1 MVVKVI
7 RVLICL
13 LAISPPIQAAE
24 PLHDVRILIDTSG
37 SMKKTDPKNLRVPAL
52 KLLVNL
58 LPADSITGVW
68 LFDTAPNRLLAPE
81 KITPTSRAAML
92 NLTSRIH
99 SQGLY
104 TDIESVLRE
113 ATRDWNPPPPATE
126 KRTMILLTDG
136 MVDLPKGAEAS
147 AASRER
153 TVSELLP
160 KLQAAGITLHTIGLS
175 GQSDR
180 ALLQQLSLATAG
192 SAEVALDAGELQRNF
207 VRIFNR
213 VIPKPTLPIKDNQF
227 TVDGSIEEMTV
238 LVFLKPGAKASQL
251 ITPSDTKISEAQ
263 KPDGVRWVHEPG
275 YDVITVVRPETGH
288 WGLDAEVDPGNQVM
302 VVTHLSLDVTPI
314 PSQLMRGELSD
325 IAASFSERGQLID
338 RRDFLDLVTVASQ
351 ITEGELAIDNPVMR
365 EDTRPAHF
373 QIRFTAQPEPG
384 KHTLTVTADGK
395 TFQRQSVQD
404 FILLEDWVTVLQTED
419 HESDPPRLLISLLPA
434 TTALMADSL
443 SAHARLTDQGGQ
455 TRDLESEH
463 HNGNVVFATP
473 LPGPDDHWI
482 VNLTATAKKPDGS
495 KLDIP
500 LKPVR
505 IDGKPVAP
513 PVAPPPVEPVA
524 ALPESGEPPHEQPTE
539 SVPPASPEPV
549 AENPADV
556 VDSLT
561 SLLNEANWMIT
572 LVITFG
578 INLAI
583 AGLWFW
589 AYRMMKKR
597 QEILITNLISKL
609 NPTTTSTP

>member
-1 MVVKVI
+1 
-7 RVLICL
+7 
-13 LAISPPIQAAE
+13 
-24 PLHDVRILIDTSG
+24 
-37 SMKKTDPKNLRVPAL
+37 
-52 KLLVNL
+52 
-58 LPADSITGVW
+58 
-68 LFDTAPNRLLAPE
+68 
-81 KITPTSRAAML
+81 
-92 NLTSRIH
+92 
-99 SQGLY
+99 
-104 TDIESVLRE
+104 
-113 ATRDWNPPPPATE
+113 
-126 KRTMILLTDG
+126 
-136 MVDLPKGAEAS
+136 
-147 AASRER
+147 
-153 TVSELLP
+153 
-160 KLQAAGITLHTIGLS
+160 
-175 GQSDR
+175 
-180 ALLQQLSLATAG
+180 
-192 SAEVALDAGELQRNF
+192 
-207 VRIFNR
+207 
-213 VIPKPTLPIKDNQF
+213 
-227 TVDGSIEEMTV
+227 
-238 LVFLKPGAKASQL
+238 
-251 ITPSDTKISEAQ
+251 
-263 KPDGVRWVHEPG
+263 
-275 YDVITVVRPETGH
+275 
-288 WGLDAEVDPGNQVM
+288 
-302 VVTHLSLDVTPI
+302 
-314 PSQLMRGELSD
+314 MRGELSD
-325 IAASFSERGQLID
+325 IAASFSEQGQLID
-338 RRDFLDLVTVASQ
+338 RRDFLDLITVASQ
-351 ITEGELAIDNPVMR
+351 ITEGTLAVDNPVIR
-365 EDTRPAHF
+365 EDTRPTHF

-434 TTALMADSL
+434 TTALLADSL

-463 HNGNVVFATP
+463 HNGSVVFATP

-524 ALPESGEPPHEQPTE
+524 ASPESGELPAQPV
-539 SVPPASPEPV
+539 SPVPPEPA
-549 AENPADV
+549 AENSANV

-583 AGLWFW
+583 AGAWFW

-609 NPTTTSTP
+609 NPTTTSTS